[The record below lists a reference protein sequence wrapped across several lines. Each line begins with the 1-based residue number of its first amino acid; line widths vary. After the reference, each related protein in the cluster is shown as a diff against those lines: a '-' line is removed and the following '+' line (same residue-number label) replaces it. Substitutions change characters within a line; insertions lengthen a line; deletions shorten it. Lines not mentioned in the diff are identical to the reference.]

1 MISFYLDEKFYTN
14 IHNIQIS
21 NSWLFGQKFGGNA
34 SFTPLDDSTAGN
46 QCILDNSNN
55 PPLNEVSI
63 RLSSCFLNIV
73 TINDLTI

>member
-34 SFTPLDDSTAGN
+34 SFTPLDDSTTRN
-46 QCILDNSNN
+46 QCILDNINN
-55 PPLNEVSI
+55 PALNEVSI
-63 RLSSCFLNIV
+63 SLPSCFLNTANIS
-73 TINDLTI
+73 DLTI